1 MGAWGDWAS
10 PSWGSVLSVQGR
22 PLPLLAWH
30 QRPHIKRCGMVRLL
44 LNESLCQGVCVGVG
58 RRDEGYGGSTRN
70 RDEEKQSCVGLGS
83 QGGSQETGKRLR
95 GATAAETPGCDHYEM
110 PVTRVSGF
118 RTMMTTE
125 ARQMSRG
132 EVS

>member
-95 GATAAETPGCDHYEM
+95 GATAAETPGCDH
-110 PVTRVSGF
+110 
-118 RTMMTTE
+118 
-125 ARQMSRG
+125 
-132 EVS
+132 